1 MYFTFEKVVCFTR
14 SKAVEKGLK
23 HDSQSSSFSSGF
35 PIAQLRVKQ
44 EQSLDY
50 LWSLQI
56 GKTYMHYNTIVVC
69 LYWLCCRCAELL
81 MWDLICAAKL
91 SL

>member
-23 HDSQSSSFSSGF
+23 HDSKSSSFSSGF

-50 LWSLQI
+50 LWSLLF
-56 GKTYMHYNTIVVC
+56 K
-69 LYWLCCRCAELL
+69 
-81 MWDLICAAKL
+81 
-91 SL
+91 